1 LNGKDRAWTLG
12 ALLAVLVVVFGM
24 TWVQR
29 DLALEEFL
37 ASESRHHA
45 ALARAFVN
53 SIWPAHREFLAARAG
68 SLPRERIAAQPEI
81 RRLDR
86 ELRALTAGLN
96 VVKVKIYDA
105 GGLTVY
111 SSEPAQ
117 IGENKY
123 SSPGLAAAIAGQPGA
138 EFLYRERFQAWD
150 GEIAERSLVS
160 SYLPIGGAVDGEVE
174 AILEVYADVTD
185 HVAELT
191 RTQSRV
197 LLLGLAASVLLYLF
211 ALAVGQRYHRV
222 LARQEALR
230 RLDEDR
236 IRHQAYHDAL
246 TGLPNRRSF
255 AEHLQASVLRCER
268 AGWTL
273 ALLFLDLD
281 GFKTVN
287 DSLGHE
293 AGDALLRECALRLRD
308 IVRKSDS
315 VYRVGGD
322 EFTAVLEN
330 VRGPE
335 EAAAVAQRILRGLA
349 EPMTVAGQEVHAAA
363 SIGIALY
370 PRDESDADR
379 LLRNAD
385 AAMYHA
391 KSLGRGRFSFYA
403 PDMNARI
410 EQRLALEA
418 GLRSALR
425 EGQYE
430 LHYQPRIDARSGGAA
445 GVEALLRWKRPGK
458 GLVPPM
464 EFIPLLEETG
474 LIVPV
479 GAWVIKAAC
488 SQNKAWQAAG
498 LAPMRV
504 SVNLST
510 RQFQSEDL
518 LPVVREAL
526 AESGLEPRWL
536 ELELTESLLMADV
549 EKALTTMQALKA
561 LGVGLSID
569 DFGTGY
575 SSLGYLKRFP
585 IDSLKIDRSF
595 VRDLDKSP
603 KDAAIVE
610 AITELARSLGVGVV
624 AEGIEAPSQ
633 VDFLRRHHCTE
644 LQGFYFSR
652 PVAAAQVPEVLRAIA
667 GGTPRE
673 LQRAA

>member
-1 LNGKDRAWTLG
+1 
-12 ALLAVLVVVFGM
+12 
-24 TWVQR
+24 
-29 DLALEEFL
+29 
-37 ASESRHHA
+37 
-45 ALARAFVN
+45 
-53 SIWPAHREFLAARAG
+53 
-68 SLPRERIAAQPEI
+68 
-81 RRLDR
+81 
-86 ELRALTAGLN
+86 
-96 VVKVKIYDA
+96 
-105 GGLTVY
+105 
-111 SSEPAQ
+111 
-117 IGENKY
+117 
-123 SSPGLAAAIAGQPGA
+123 
-138 EFLYRERFQAWD
+138 
-150 GEIAERSLVS
+150 
-160 SYLPIGGAVDGEVE
+160 
-174 AILEVYADVTD
+174 
-185 HVAELT
+185 
-191 RTQSRV
+191 
-197 LLLGLAASVLLYLF
+197 
-211 ALAVGQRYHRV
+211 
-222 LARQEALR
+222 
-230 RLDEDR
+230 
-236 IRHQAYHDAL
+236 
-246 TGLPNRRSF
+246 
-255 AEHLQASVLRCER
+255 
-268 AGWTL
+268 
-273 ALLFLDLD
+273 
-281 GFKTVN
+281 
-287 DSLGHE
+287 
-293 AGDALLRECALRLRD
+293 
-308 IVRKSDS
+308 
-315 VYRVGGD
+315 VGGD

-549 EKALTTMQALKA
+549 EKALATMQALKA
-561 LGVGLSID
+561 LGVALSID

-633 VDFLRRHHCTE
+633 VDFLRRRHCTE